1 MNPRDVYNT
10 WCNRTDLTD
19 SERAELAQIAT
30 DELAITKAF
39 GAKLHFGTAGLRG
52 IMGLGPNCL
61 NRFTI
66 AWATAGIAEW
76 LIETNNT
83 GGTVV
88 ISTDSRLNHKEFART
103 TASVLVNYGFTVLL
117 WDSPTATPILSWSVR
132 HFHAVAGIMITASH
146 NPRDYNGYKAYDA
159 NGCQLLSEDA
169 NIVTRHA
176 DAYFDG
182 KALSFDDDFDALVAS
197 GKVRLLH
204 DELADYLAIIKS
216 TVRPLQTDPQTSLSI
231 GYTPLHGVG
240 GLPVRQV
247 LEDAGMTVHIVENQ
261 FAPDGHFP
269 TIATPNPE
277 LPVAFDG
284 LFALVAT
291 TDCDIL
297 IATDPDSDRIG
308 VAAKDAN
315 GVWQLITGN
324 QLGALLIDYLA
335 EVRGVKEG
343 DTIIT
348 TDSDRIGVAAKDAN
362 GVWQLITGNQ
372 LGALLIDYLAEVRG
386 VKEGDTIITTTVTS
400 QFSKALAHYH
410 GFELEETFTG
420 FKYIGNA
427 INATIA
433 NPARTYVFG
442 FEESYGYLYGDH
454 ARDKDAIVT
463 AYLVAAMAQHDKARG
478 LSLIDRLYSL
488 YDKVGAFSDV
498 LINLVFD
505 PIPGQ
510 EPISDTIMKRLRQT
524 PPETIAD
531 IPVSIKIDYIT
542 GIRSLPKEN
551 VIQYQL
557 MNGSVVC
564 LRPSGTEPKMKC
576 YISARSDSL
585 QAAEALSTQIADAF
599 HHFVTQLKEDASS

>member
-132 HFHAVAGIMITASH
+132 HFHAVSGIMITASH

-297 IATDPDSDRIG
+297 IATDP
-308 VAAKDAN
+308 
-315 GVWQLITGN
+315 
-324 QLGALLIDYLA
+324 
-335 EVRGVKEG
+335 
-343 DTIIT
+343 
-348 TDSDRIGVAAKDAN
+348 DSDRIGVAAKDAN

>member
-19 SERAELAQIAT
+19 SERAELAQMAT

-103 TASVLVNYGFTVLL
+103 TASVLASYGFTVLL
-117 WDSPTATPILSWSVR
+117 WDTPTATPILSWSVR

-169 NIVTRHA
+169 DIVTRHA
-176 DAYFDG
+176 AAYFDG
-182 KALSFDDDFDALVAS
+182 KALSFNADFDTFVAN
-197 GKVRLLH
+197 GQIRMLH
-204 DELADYLAIIKS
+204 DELADYLAIIKN
-216 TVRPLQTDPQTSLSI
+216 TVQPLQTDPQTPLSI

-240 GLPVRQV
+240 GLPVRQI

-284 LFALVAT
+284 LFDLAAT
-291 TDCDIL
+291 TECDIL

-308 VAAKDAN
+308 VASMDAN
-315 GVWQLITGN
+315 GKWQLITGN

-335 EVRGVKEG
+335 EVRGVK
-343 DTIIT
+343 D
-348 TDSDRIGVAAKDAN
+348 
-362 GVWQLITGNQ
+362 
-372 LGALLIDYLAEVRG
+372 
-386 VKEGDTIITTTVTS
+386 GDTIITTTVTS
-400 QFSKALAHYH
+400 QFSKALARYH

-427 INATIA
+427 INDTIE

-510 EPISDTIMKRLRQT
+510 EPISDTIMKHLRQA
-524 PPETIAD
+524 PPKTIAD

-576 YISARSDSL
+576 YISARGETL
-585 QAAEALSTQIADAF
+585 EEAEALSKQIANAF

>member
-240 GLPVRQV
+240 GLPVRQI

-284 LFALVAT
+284 LFALAAT

-297 IATDPDSDRIG
+297 IATDP
-308 VAAKDAN
+308 
-315 GVWQLITGN
+315 
-324 QLGALLIDYLA
+324 
-335 EVRGVKEG
+335 
-343 DTIIT
+343 
-348 TDSDRIGVAAKDAN
+348 DSDRIGVAAKDAN

-410 GFELEETFTG
+410 GFELKETFTG

-463 AYLVAAMAQHDKARG
+463 AYLVAAMAQHDKAHG

-524 PPETIAD
+524 PLETIAD

>member
-88 ISTDSRLNHKEFART
+88 ISTDSRLNHKEFACT

-176 DAYFDG
+176 DAYFDS

-240 GLPVRQV
+240 GLPVRQI

-284 LFALVAT
+284 LFALAAT

-297 IATDPDSDRIG
+297 IATDP
-308 VAAKDAN
+308 
-315 GVWQLITGN
+315 
-324 QLGALLIDYLA
+324 
-335 EVRGVKEG
+335 
-343 DTIIT
+343 
-348 TDSDRIGVAAKDAN
+348 DSDRIGVAAKDAN

-410 GFELEETFTG
+410 GFELKETFTG

>member
-284 LFALVAT
+284 LFALAAT

-297 IATDPDSDRIG
+297 IATDP
-308 VAAKDAN
+308 
-315 GVWQLITGN
+315 
-324 QLGALLIDYLA
+324 
-335 EVRGVKEG
+335 
-343 DTIIT
+343 
-348 TDSDRIGVAAKDAN
+348 DSDRIGVAAKDAN

-410 GFELEETFTG
+410 GFELKETFTG

>member
-10 WCNRTDLTD
+10 WCNHTDLTD
-19 SERAELAQIAT
+19 SERAELAQMAT

-103 TASVLVNYGFTVLL
+103 TASVLASYGFTVLL
-117 WDSPTATPILSWSVR
+117 WDTPTATPILSWSVR

-146 NPRDYNGYKAYDA
+146 NPREYNGYKAYDA

-169 NIVTRHA
+169 DIVTRHA
-176 DAYFDG
+176 AAYFDG
-182 KALSFDDDFDALVAS
+182 KALSFNADFDAFVAN
-197 GKVRLLH
+197 GQIRMLH
-204 DELADYLAIIKS
+204 DELADYLAIIKN
-216 TVRPLQTDPQTSLSI
+216 TVQPLQTDPQTPLSI

-240 GLPVRQV
+240 GLPVRQI
-247 LEDAGMTVHIVENQ
+247 LEEAGMTVHIVENQ

-284 LFALVAT
+284 LFALAAT
-291 TDCDIL
+291 TECDIL

-308 VAAKDAN
+308 VASMDAN
-315 GVWQLITGN
+315 GKWQLITGN

-335 EVRGVKEG
+335 EVRGVK
-343 DTIIT
+343 D
-348 TDSDRIGVAAKDAN
+348 
-362 GVWQLITGNQ
+362 
-372 LGALLIDYLAEVRG
+372 
-386 VKEGDTIITTTVTS
+386 GDTIITTTVTS
-400 QFSKALAHYH
+400 QFSKALARYH

-427 INATIA
+427 INDTIE

-510 EPISDTIMKRLRQT
+510 EPISDTIMKHLRQA
-524 PPETIAD
+524 PPKTIAD

-576 YISARSDSL
+576 YISARGETL
-585 QAAEALSTQIADAF
+585 EEAEALSKQIANAF

>member
-308 VAAKDAN
+308 VA
-315 GVWQLITGN
+315 V
-324 QLGALLIDYLA
+324 
-335 EVRGVKEG
+335 
-343 DTIIT
+343 
-348 TDSDRIGVAAKDAN
+348 KDAN

>member
-132 HFHAVAGIMITASH
+132 HFHAVSGIMITASH

-204 DELADYLAIIKS
+204 DELADYLASIKS

-297 IATDPDSDRIG
+297 IATDP
-308 VAAKDAN
+308 
-315 GVWQLITGN
+315 
-324 QLGALLIDYLA
+324 
-335 EVRGVKEG
+335 
-343 DTIIT
+343 
-348 TDSDRIGVAAKDAN
+348 DSDRIGVAAKDAN

>member
-169 NIVTRHA
+169 NIVTHHA

-297 IATDPDSDRIG
+297 IATDP
-308 VAAKDAN
+308 
-315 GVWQLITGN
+315 
-324 QLGALLIDYLA
+324 
-335 EVRGVKEG
+335 
-343 DTIIT
+343 
-348 TDSDRIGVAAKDAN
+348 DSDRIGVAAKDAN

>member
-335 EVRGVKEG
+335 EVRGVK
-343 DTIIT
+343 
-348 TDSDRIGVAAKDAN
+348 V
-362 GVWQLITGNQ
+362 
-372 LGALLIDYLAEVRG
+372 
-386 VKEGDTIITTTVTS
+386 GDTIITTTVTS

>member
-204 DELADYLAIIKS
+204 DELADYLASIKS

-284 LFALVAT
+284 LFALAAT

-297 IATDPDSDRIG
+297 IATDP
-308 VAAKDAN
+308 
-315 GVWQLITGN
+315 
-324 QLGALLIDYLA
+324 
-335 EVRGVKEG
+335 
-343 DTIIT
+343 
-348 TDSDRIGVAAKDAN
+348 DSDRIGVAAKDAN

-410 GFELEETFTG
+410 GFELKETFTG

>member
-315 GVWQLITGN
+315 G
-324 QLGALLIDYLA
+324 A
-335 EVRGVKEG
+335 
-343 DTIIT
+343 
-348 TDSDRIGVAAKDAN
+348 
-362 GVWQLITGNQ
+362 WQLITGNQ

-400 QFSKALAHYH
+400 QFSKALARYH

>member
-10 WCNRTDLTD
+10 WCNHTDLTD
-19 SERAELAQIAT
+19 SERAELAQMAT

-103 TASVLVNYGFTVLL
+103 TASVLASYGFTVLL
-117 WDSPTATPILSWSVR
+117 WDTPTATPILSWSVR

-169 NIVTRHA
+169 DIVTRHA
-176 DAYFDG
+176 AAYFDG
-182 KALSFDDDFDALVAS
+182 KALSFNADFDAFVAN
-197 GKVRLLH
+197 GQIRMLH
-204 DELADYLAIIKS
+204 DELADYLAIIKN
-216 TVRPLQTDPQTSLSI
+216 TVQPLQTDPQTPLSI

-240 GLPVRQV
+240 GLPVRQI
-247 LEDAGMTVHIVENQ
+247 LEEAGMTVHIVENQ

-284 LFALVAT
+284 LFALAAT
-291 TDCDIL
+291 TECDIL

-308 VAAKDAN
+308 VASMDAN
-315 GVWQLITGN
+315 GKWQLITGN

-335 EVRGVKEG
+335 EVRGVK
-343 DTIIT
+343 D
-348 TDSDRIGVAAKDAN
+348 
-362 GVWQLITGNQ
+362 
-372 LGALLIDYLAEVRG
+372 
-386 VKEGDTIITTTVTS
+386 GDTIITTTVTS
-400 QFSKALAHYH
+400 QFSKALARYH

-427 INATIA
+427 INDTIE

>member
-19 SERAELAQIAT
+19 SERAELAQMAT
-30 DELAITKAF
+30 NELAITKAF

-76 LIETNNT
+76 LIETHKA
-83 GGTVV
+83 GGSIV
-88 ISTDSRLNHKEFART
+88 ISTDSRLNHQEFART
-103 TASVLVNYGFTVLL
+103 TALVLASYGFTILL
-117 WDSPTATPILSWSVR
+117 WDTPTATPILSWSVR

-159 NGCQLLSEDA
+159 NGCQLVSADA

-182 KALSFDDDFDALVAS
+182 KALSFDTDFDALVAK
-197 GKVRLLH
+197 GQIRMLH

-216 TVRPLQTDPQTSLSI
+216 TVQPLQTDSQTPLSI

-240 GLPVRQV
+240 GLPVCQILR
-247 LEDAGMTVHIVENQ
+247 DAGMMVHVVENQ
-261 FAPDGHFP
+261 FEPDGHFP

-284 LFALVAT
+284 LFDLAAQI
-291 TDCDIL
+291 DCDIL

-308 VAAKDAN
+308 VAAKNTN
-315 GVWQLITGN
+315 GIWQLITGN

-335 EVRGVKEG
+335 EVRGV
-343 DTIIT
+343 
-348 TDSDRIGVAAKDAN
+348 
-362 GVWQLITGNQ
+362 QP
-372 LGALLIDYLAEVRG
+372 
-386 VKEGDTIITTTVTS
+386 GDTIITTTVTS
-400 QFSKALAHYH
+400 QFSKELARYH

-427 INATIA
+427 ISDTIA
-433 NPARTYVFG
+433 HPTRNYVFG
-442 FEESYGYLYGDH
+442 FEESYGFLYGDH

-478 LSLIDRLYSL
+478 NTLIDRLHSL
-488 YDKVGAFSDV
+488 YEKVGAFSDV

-510 EPISDTIMKRLRQT
+510 EPISDTIMKTLRQA
-524 PPETIAD
+524 PPETIAN

-557 MNGSVVC
+557 MNGSVIC

-576 YISARSDSL
+576 YISARGESL
-585 QAAEALSTQIADAF
+585 EEAEALSKQIADAF
-599 HHFVTQLKEDASS
+599 DHFVTQLKEDASS

>member
-348 TDSDRIGVAAKDAN
+348 T
-362 GVWQLITGNQ
+362 
-372 LGALLIDYLAEVRG
+372 
-386 VKEGDTIITTTVTS
+386 TVTS

-510 EPISDTIMKRLRQT
+510 EPISDTIMKHLRQA

-576 YISARSDSL
+576 YISARGETL
-585 QAAEALSTQIADAF
+585 EEAEALSKQIANAF